1 MKNGVFIL
9 IWVVRLLQL
18 LLLKESKIEIQHMMR
33 ECSELES
40 IGDSCFNIARTISRK
55 RQNSEDDFTENQ
67 YQHIHSMMKL
77 IEESLNQMAIVI
89 KQGEERYV
97 DINKSYNIE
106 HEINNYRTQL
116 KTQNI
121 QDINNKLYDY
131 QLGVFYMDLI
141 SECEKLGDYII
152 NVIEVSGLKERR
164 F

>member
-1 MKNGVFIL
+1 
-9 IWVVRLLQL
+9 
-18 LLLKESKIEIQHMMR
+18 
-33 ECSELES
+33 
-40 IGDSCFNIARTISRK
+40 
-55 RQNSEDDFTENQ
+55 
-67 YQHIHSMMKL
+67 MMKL

>member
-1 MKNGVFIL
+1 M
-9 IWVVRLLQL
+9 
-18 LLLKESKIEIQHMMR
+18 
-33 ECSELES
+33 
-40 IGDSCFNIARTISRK
+40 
-55 RQNSEDDFTENQ
+55 
-67 YQHIHSMMKL
+67 
-77 IEESLNQMAIVI
+77 
-89 KQGEERYV
+89 